1 MLGVPHEA
9 VRSWE
14 RGLNFRQDDLLLLA
28 EATDTSIDWLVE
40 GLTDRDVEEGEETA
54 AAIAPLDASGVFP
67 RSDDRVGVR
76 ALTGDED
83 LPTSIASALNVRPES
98 LEISRDRGA
107 ERGGAAVR
115 SPTLLL
121 DLPDATLMSGA
132 GAATFRLNRGDHTN
146 AGGRILLSLVVGGR
160 RRFEQASRSHE
171 GAAGSAVFVSDSE
184 DGSLRQTDGQYVSV
198 FLPMQSVLKRAP
210 QAEARLMQS
219 IAPDLPPV
227 RLFAAYASSLLKSA
241 DGLSHSFA
249 AAAADHVA
257 DLCALMLGAS
267 GDERALAER
276 RGVREAQRCRI
287 AEAIEAGAATP
298 GFTARSVAGR
308 LGLTEREIHDL
319 LWETGQS
326 YTELV
331 SDRRAAVAGARLADP
346 RDAHLAIEEI
356 AFLSGFMDFEK
367 FNRAFEAQFGDTP
380 EDYRAGRR
388 TALRRPG
395 LM

>member
-1 MLGVPHEA
+1 
-9 VRSWE
+9 
-14 RGLNFRQDDLLLLA
+14 
-28 EATDTSIDWLVE
+28 
-40 GLTDRDVEEGEETA
+40 
-54 AAIAPLDASGVFP
+54 
-67 RSDDRVGVR
+67 
-76 ALTGDED
+76 
-83 LPTSIASALNVRPES
+83 
-98 LEISRDRGA
+98 
-107 ERGGAAVR
+107 
-115 SPTLLL
+115 
-121 DLPDATLMSGA
+121 MSGA
-132 GAATFRLNRGDHTN
+132 RAATFRLNRGDHTN
-146 AGGRILLSLVVGGR
+146 AGEQVSCAWSSAAAAVSSRRAGATEEGG
-160 RRFEQASRSHE
+160 
-171 GAAGSAVFVSDSE
+171 AGSAVFVFGHRGRLPAPDRRAI
-184 DGSLRQTDGQYVSV
+184 RQRVPADAV
-198 FLPMQSVLKRAP
+198 RA
-210 QAEARLMQS
+210 QAGAAGRGAAHAVGF
-219 IAPDLPPV
+219 APDLPPV

-241 DGLSHSFA
+241 DGLLSHSFA

-298 GFTARSVAGR
+298 GFTARSVAGG

-331 SDRRAAVAGARLADP
+331 SDRRAAIAGARLGDP

-388 TALRRPG
+388 TVLRRPG
-395 LM
+395 LMSRLWGRPPSPSAHDQKAGDGVDGGSRPPG